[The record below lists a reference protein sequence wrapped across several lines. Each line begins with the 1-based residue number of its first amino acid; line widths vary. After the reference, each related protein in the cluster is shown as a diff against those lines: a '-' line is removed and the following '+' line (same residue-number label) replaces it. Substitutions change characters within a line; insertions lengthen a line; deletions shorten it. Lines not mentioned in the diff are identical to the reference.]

1 MVFFLDMTGKI
12 PYPAAAMHFYF
23 SLILSPYY
31 CNVNGYIFCGQFC
44 PDFARYFGRQV
55 LQAGFKWLLHR
66 TSLHCR
72 GWPGR
77 LFRQKK
83 QEKANRSIYY
93 KNFHFQAFPIIKRSP
108 KCYRVIKKC
117 VLVRPAKIRKMR
129 ITESENTLWTINKT
143 EVNQMSLSNLFGR
156 KTKMSQEP
164 SAACGTACGAG
175 DKPEEAPAAYG
186 TACGAGDK

>member
-1 MVFFLDMTGKI
+1 MA
-12 PYPAAAMHFYF
+12 PAQD
-23 SLILSPYY
+23 
-31 CNVNGYIFCGQFC
+31 IFTLPGL
-44 PDFARYFGRQV
+44 ARSAFQ
-55 LQAGFKWLLHR
+55 
-66 TSLHCR
+66 TE
-72 GWPGR
+72 
-77 LFRQKK
+77 K

-156 KTKMSQEP
+156 KKKMSQEP

-175 DKPEEAPAAYG
+175 DK
-186 TACGAGDK
+186 